1 MNYQDHH
8 PREMSSY
15 NSLQS
20 QIRRRPSLLS
30 EFHGG
35 AAERERERYV
45 TRRSH
50 FHKTFTQGS
59 PHPYSFSVVLQ
70 CGTQSVQII
79 CGKLNFSSRLIWRGG
94 GRVVESRRG
103 GVWYCLCVNCFI
115 G

>member
-103 GVWYCLCVNCFI
+103 GGWYCLCVNCFI